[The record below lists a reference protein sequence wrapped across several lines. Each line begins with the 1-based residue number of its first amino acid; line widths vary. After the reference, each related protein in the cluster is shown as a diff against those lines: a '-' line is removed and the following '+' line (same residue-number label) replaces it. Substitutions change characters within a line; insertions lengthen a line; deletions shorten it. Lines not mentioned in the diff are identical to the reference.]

1 MTSTMY
7 MEAGVLRWEKI
18 GADEHARDKLVA
30 LSVCLSCMVVFWV
43 AMFDA
48 WRSWFG
54 DDVVN
59 GTRFLH
65 AAPRRA
71 GSPGRRE
78 SKEERVW
85 DEEEQE
91 EGVWDEEEQETGE
104 AAGRWAAIA
113 SPGCWAQARHSDGS
127 ARKRSLPG
135 GGCVHSAGPQRSSSV
150 RSQTDSAQRPGFE
163 HLVGTQADI
172 SVIETRLKAAKEWHR
187 QGLIDHHEYQKTKTD
202 LLSELKRAS
211 VESAIPS
218 SDVPGLVNDTR
229 DTPLCSHV
237 MPHCSP
243 LTAVRAR
250 RVRVPA

>member
-1 MTSTMY
+1 MVFFFRRCYLNKRNSSNKGGISEARRGCCCGVETRTM
-7 MEAGVLRWEKI
+7 GNL
-18 GADEHARDKLVA
+18 G
-30 LSVCLSCMVVFWV
+30 SCC
-43 AMFDA
+43 D
-48 WRSWFG
+48 
-54 DDVVN
+54 
-59 GTRFLH
+59 T
-65 AAPRRA
+65 
-71 GSPGRRE
+71 
-78 SKEERVW
+78 
-85 DEEEQE
+85 EQE
-91 EGVWDEEEQETGE
+91 KKKLALRSE
-104 AAGRWAAIA
+104 ANRILLA
-113 SPGCWAQARHSDGS
+113 SPKLDKQAEASR
-127 ARKRSLPG
+127 RPG
-135 GGCVHSAGPQRSSSV
+135 GEGAIESRTASTR
-150 RSQTDSAQRPGFE
+150 A
-163 HLVGTQADI
+163 GTQADI